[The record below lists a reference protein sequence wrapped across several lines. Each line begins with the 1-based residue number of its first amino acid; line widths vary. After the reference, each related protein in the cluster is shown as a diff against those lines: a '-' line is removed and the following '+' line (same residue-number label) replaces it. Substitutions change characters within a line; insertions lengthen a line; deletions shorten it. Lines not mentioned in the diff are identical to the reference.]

1 MAKQNKGT
9 SRKAAPKTGR
19 GGSAKPGDKLRMQGH
34 GADRPG
40 TAGERIAQPTGA
52 EARDAAG
59 VADERRA
66 ADRDRLDTRT
76 RSDVRDTRRE
86 NR

>member
-1 MAKQNKGT
+1 MSKQNKGT

-40 TAGERIAQPTGA
+40 AADERIAQPAGA

-59 VADERRA
+59 LADERRA
-66 ADRDRLDTRT
+66 ADRDRT
-76 RSDVRDTRRE
+76 RSDVRDARRE